1 MALRAGH
8 DGPLATGTSICACRA
23 TCSPPHAP
31 IQMRRSVAAPVDEDP
46 EQGNLRLGG
55 PEGSP
60 AEVDRLAVRST
71 QPDTPLGARLALGLH
86 AAKCNAGTRCR

>member
-1 MALRAGH
+1 MALRAGR
-8 DGPLATGTSICACRA
+8 DGPLATGTSIYACRA

-60 AEVDRLAVRST
+60 AEVDRLR
-71 QPDTPLGARLALGLH
+71 GEIH
-86 AAKCNAGTRCR
+86 AAGHSTRRSPRPRSSRS